1 MNNNTTTT
9 QEIQYTLE
17 QAINIVKSNVSSI
30 WRTED
35 VLNLLTRIREEK
47 HEVDMSDVI
56 EAQQQLQGI
65 YHLFEDIDT
74 SIEAVESSID
84 NIDVDESNIELSFYG
99 REVQVDNIN
108 IDGQRQALSDLHG
121 LRQEINYL
129 KEKIQDFAGKE
140 DVK

>member
-47 HEVDMSDVI
+47 HEVDMYDVI
-56 EAQQQLQGI
+56 EVQEQLQGI